1 MDQAYVDRAQTT
13 MTVRHDRSR
22 MLDIDQAKGFTIFL
36 VVLGHIVSTHDPA
49 RDAAWYDL
57 LIRLIYSFHM
67 PFFMYLSGL
76 VYFYTYKS
84 PPDFDS
90 YLVGL
95 KKRANRLLAPFLIF
109 SLLVVIGKAASA
121 RFVHVDHAPDSALG
135 ALSGLFWNTDDSPTF
150 FGWYLVTLFVY
161 SALAPWMM
169 RLSSNRLGGWALVL
183 AIVHFVPLP
192 HYMYVDRIGS
202 FFIYFVI
209 GGLVGQNLHQVT
221 GLFDRYR
228 GTAWLVFLIAEVLV
242 ILAPPLPSGLLVTF
256 ASLAAIPALHALA
269 RTEIVLGNPAIRW
282 LGTRS
287 FIIYLLN
294 TVGIGIAKAP
304 LVHFFAWDGQNL
316 IWMSIPLLAG
326 GLFIPVLVKRY
337 VFCFSPWLDKMTD
350 S

>member
-1 MDQAYVDRAQTT
+1 MNQAYVDSAQ
-13 MTVRHDRSR
+13 MTVTVRRDRSR

-76 VYFYTYKS
+76 VYFYTYKA
-84 PPDFDS
+84 PADFDS
-90 YLVGL
+90 YLVGV
-95 KKRANRLLAPFLIF
+95 KKRANRLLAPFLLF
-109 SLLVVIGKAASA
+109 SLLVVVGKAVSA

-161 SALAPWMM
+161 SALAPWMT
-169 RLSSNRLGGWALVL
+169 RASGNRLGGWAALFAV
-183 AIVHFVPLP
+183 IHFVPLP
-192 HYMYVDRIGS
+192 HHMYIDRIGS
-202 FFIYFVI
+202 FFIYFLI
-209 GGLVGQNLHQVT
+209 GGLVGQNLQPAT
-221 GLFDRYR
+221 ELFDRYR
-228 GTAWLVFLIAEVLV
+228 KAAWLVFLVAEILV
-242 ILAPPLPSGLLVTF
+242 VIDPPVPSSLLVTF

-269 RTEIVLGNPAIRW
+269 RTRRVLDSSAIQW

-304 LVHFFAWDGQNL
+304 LVHFFAWDGLNL
-316 IWMSIPLLAG
+316 IWMSVPLMAG

-337 VFCFSPWLDKMTD
+337 VFRFSPWLDKMTD